1 MKILSLVEHPNIVRL
16 LEILQDQ
23 NSWYIITEY
32 LEHGELFDFI
42 VAHEKLNE
50 STTRR
55 FFSEIISGIE
65 YCHNLGIVH
74 RDLKPE
80 NLLLDQNHRVK
91 IIDFGFSN
99 FSLPNQLLETQCGSP
114 HYIAPEIILGRGY
127 DGVKCDI
134 WACGVILYVL
144 LIGCLPF
151 KNENPKLLMEKILS
165 GEFDVPNF
173 ISEEAKDLLNKM
185 LEVNPNERI
194 TIEGIQQHPWFLGQ
208 ENNHNYDNQRI
219 EDLFEQKYQPTN
231 FQVLEDME
239 EVGFDTTQVMKD
251 LKRGNRNS
259 NTATYF
265 LFCKEVSRKEKRLN
279 DFELDLVYD
288 SEDEELF
295 QMLTPKIMR
304 LGVNTENKV
313 LKRRGFEKQPRR
325 KVLTENGGRNRQ
337 IARINKFDKKST
349 RNSNNLLNMI
359 NKFNNSE
366 NGNNTTCDDNNQIVI
381 ERNSNSNDND
391 NGINKNKKSNK
402 KKSIIL
408 IAEKEYNNNK
418 NKNKKPSQKPKQ
430 QKKKKSFL
438 LYFILFFVLALILVP
453 VSAIIYQIQTA
464 PQEWPIWT
472 EHESTFRSSEDP
484 NIRKPFPSLLDDP
497 AEIDL
502 TLVVPTRNEVKRLP
516 KMMDETL
523 EFLEKREKEQP
534 GFTWEIIFTD
544 DLSTDNTQELVMEY
558 AKQYTDNKIRLLE
571 MNPWCGKGCGVQ
583 KGMLR
588 ARGKYIL
595 MLDADGASKF
605 SELNKLEEE
614 MEKIEVEGFGLV
626 IGSRKHLE
634 ADAERTF
641 IRTVLMKGF
650 HLLVSSVVRGVGDT
664 QCGFKLFSR
673 ATARQ
678 IAGNMR
684 VSGFAADVEMLY
696 IAQHIDIDKV
706 QGKQRQGKK
715 RTCPIKEIGII
726 WEEIDGSK
734 VDLLTDSLR
743 MGRDIFKIRVN
754 YLFKIWNLKTILQ
767 N

>member
-1 MKILSLVEHPNIVRL
+1 MTNTTSQKTIGNYELSKIIGETRLGKVRIGKHKLTNRKVVIKILEKKKVKLENGGIERLQREMKILSLVEHPNIVQL

-42 VAHEKLNE
+42 IAHQKLNE

-173 ISEEAKDLLNKM
+173 ISEEAKDLLSKM

-219 EDLFEQKYQPTN
+219 EDLFEHKYQPTN

-337 IARINKFDKKST
+337 IARINKFDQKST

-366 NGNNTTCDDNNQIVI
+366 NGNNTTCDDNNQILI

-391 NGINKNKKSNK
+391 NGINKNNKS
-402 KKSIIL
+402 
-408 IAEKEYNNNK
+408 NNNK
-418 NKNKKPSQKPKQ
+418 LLTKNSTKKNIKLSGQNKSKMKNFLKKTKFWKKNLPFTEKSKMNNKQSNVHPMDESTNINILKSPRKIRIRRRMLMKNCKNINKQKKSSPLSNNNNNDIKLIDNNNCIRKKPRAATTEEMVVSEILSQLNKRPKLNLKSKHIFRNKSRSSTSGNIKKRVKS
-430 QKKKKSFL
+430 KKK
-438 LYFILFFVLALILVP
+438 
-453 VSAIIYQIQTA
+453 
-464 PQEWPIWT
+464 
-472 EHESTFRSSEDP
+472 
-484 NIRKPFPSLLDDP
+484 
-497 AEIDL
+497 
-502 TLVVPTRNEVKRLP
+502 
-516 KMMDETL
+516 
-523 EFLEKREKEQP
+523 
-534 GFTWEIIFTD
+534 
-544 DLSTDNTQELVMEY
+544 
-558 AKQYTDNKIRLLE
+558 
-571 MNPWCGKGCGVQ
+571 
-583 KGMLR
+583 
-588 ARGKYIL
+588 
-595 MLDADGASKF
+595 
-605 SELNKLEEE
+605 
-614 MEKIEVEGFGLV
+614 
-626 IGSRKHLE
+626 
-634 ADAERTF
+634 
-641 IRTVLMKGF
+641 
-650 HLLVSSVVRGVGDT
+650 
-664 QCGFKLFSR
+664 
-673 ATARQ
+673 
-678 IAGNMR
+678 
-684 VSGFAADVEMLY
+684 
-696 IAQHIDIDKV
+696 
-706 QGKQRQGKK
+706 
-715 RTCPIKEIGII
+715 
-726 WEEIDGSK
+726 
-734 VDLLTDSLR
+734 
-743 MGRDIFKIRVN
+743 
-754 YLFKIWNLKTILQ
+754 
-767 N
+767 